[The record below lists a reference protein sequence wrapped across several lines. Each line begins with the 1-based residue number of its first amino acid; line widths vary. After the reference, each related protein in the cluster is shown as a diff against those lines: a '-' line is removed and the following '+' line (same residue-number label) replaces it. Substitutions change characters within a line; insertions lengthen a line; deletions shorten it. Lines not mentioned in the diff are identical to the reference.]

1 MRSLLLSLAILPAL
15 VVLPLSRTSLASEG
29 FGSLTVQQV
38 KAKLGQKNV
47 YVFDNNDPDVF
58 KDAHVPGAKW
68 LSPSDYDPKALPA
81 DKTATLIFYCHNE
94 H

>member
-1 MRSLLLSLAILPAL
+1 MRQMLLALLILIAPAL
-15 VVLPLSRTSLASEG
+15 AHASEE

-47 YVFDNNDPDVF
+47 YIFDNNDPDVF
-58 KDAHVPGAKW
+58 KDAHLPSAKW
-68 LSPSDYDPKALPA
+68 LNPSDYDPKALPK
-81 DKTATLIFYCHNE
+81 DKNATLIFYCHNE